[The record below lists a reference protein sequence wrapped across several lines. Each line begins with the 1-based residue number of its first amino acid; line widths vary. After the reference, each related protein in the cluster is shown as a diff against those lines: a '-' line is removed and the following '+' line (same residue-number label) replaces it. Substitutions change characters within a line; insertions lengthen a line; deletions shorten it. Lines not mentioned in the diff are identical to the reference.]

1 MATILECKGLACGY
15 ADRTVLSGIDLE
27 ISAGSITGV
36 LGQNGCGKTTLLKT
50 VVGEIKPLSGDL
62 DICGTRYKELSAR
75 QRAQKIAFVPSEEQ
89 SQFPF
94 LVREIVAMG
103 RIPHS
108 EGLFDNDEDKRITE
122 DAMKQAECADLADRP
137 VTNISAGERQR
148 VLIARAL
155 AQQAPLLLLDEPTS
169 HLDPGHVVNFVRLVR
184 QLAKSDLA
192 ILIALHDLNL
202 VAHLAIDAVLIH
214 EGKIVGQGPS
224 ETVRGDRALD
234 DAYGTAFE
242 RMKGSDGVL
251 RLNPAFPVL

>member
-1 MATILECKGLACGY
+1 MIPVLECSKLSCGY
-15 ADRTVLSGIDLE
+15 PERTVLSGIDLQ
-27 ISAGSITGV
+27 ISGGSITGV
-36 LGQNGCGKTTLLKT
+36 LGPNGCGKTTLLKT
-50 VVGEIKPLSGDL
+50 IIGEIKPLGGDL
-62 DICGTRYKELSAR
+62 NICGTSFKNLTAR

-89 SQFPF
+89 TQFPF

-108 EGLFDNDEDKRITE
+108 EGLFDSDEDKRITE
-122 DAMKQAECADLADRP
+122 EAMKQAECADLADRP

-148 VLIARAL
+148 VLIARAI

-184 QLAKSDLA
+184 QLAKNDLA

-214 EGKIVGQGPS
+214 EGKIVCQGPA
-224 ETVRGDRALD
+224 ETVLTNEALD
-234 DAYGTAFE
+234 SAYGTTFE
-242 RMKGSDGVL
+242 RMKGSDGVI